1 MPLVWAVIR
10 RAFPRGEDDPCV
22 RRAGGLDDLAQE
34 GYLAL
39 RDAER
44 THDPARGS
52 FSTWAWRRVR
62 WRLAGARRRGGVG
75 ACPAAPPPPAAR
87 GAARARRER
96 GRRGGA
102 GRGGGVVASR
112 AAPPP
117 GAAGDAAGG
126 GRGGGLP
133 PPRARGLA
141 APPPAWPAPED
152 LEAAREAVAA
162 LPEAQRRAVADM

>member
-62 WRLAGARRRGGVG
+62 WRLAGACRRGGVV
-75 ACPAAPPPPAAR
+75 ACPAAP
-87 GAARARRER
+87 
-96 GRRGGA
+96 
-102 GRGGGVVASR
+102 S
-112 AAPPP
+112 P
-117 GAAGDAAGG
+117 GAAGDAARARRC
-126 GRGGGLP
+126 GRLT

-162 LPEAQRRAVADM
+162 LPEAQRRAVADMLLGRTPAEAARAAGRDPAALRLTWLRAVARCR